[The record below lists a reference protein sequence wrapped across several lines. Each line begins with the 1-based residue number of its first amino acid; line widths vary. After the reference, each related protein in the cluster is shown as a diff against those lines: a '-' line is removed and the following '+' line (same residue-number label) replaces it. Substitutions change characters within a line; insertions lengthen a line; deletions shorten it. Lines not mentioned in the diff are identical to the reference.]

1 MHSLVEK
8 DFHPVSP
15 ELSMGKLVLE
25 ISRSNNNFIPV
36 IDHAGVL
43 LGIIDITRIRHIIFR
58 SELYGRFKVKQ
69 LMLQPSA
76 VLSDNESM
84 DEIMRKFDQT
94 DAAQL
99 PVINVNG
106 VLVGYISR
114 TKVYSMYRQ
123 IVADMSAE

>member
-1 MHSLVEK
+1 
-8 DFHPVSP
+8 
-15 ELSMGKLVLE
+15 
-25 ISRSNNNFIPV
+25 
-36 IDHAGVL
+36 
-43 LGIIDITRIRHIIFR
+43 
-58 SELYGRFKVKQ
+58 
-69 LMLQPSA
+69 MLQPSA